1 MFRTKR
7 GKQFRQESLSRW
19 WTSIRDAFVA
29 QLPESHHL
37 RRRLTVDPDDRLE
50 FYELRHFGASYMLNV
65 LHIEPWVIAR
75 ELRHSDGGALV
86 VKLYGHPTDQSAI
99 ERMGRGF
106 GGTCASFATLP
117 GMVRGSRR
125 KDLAHNAGM
134 SGFSFLLPPLAYG

>member
-29 QLPESHHL
+29 QVPESHHL

-75 ELRHSDGGALV
+75 QLPHSDGGALV
-86 VKLYGHPTDQSAI
+86 VKL
-99 ERMGRGF
+99 R
-106 GGTCASFATLP
+106 SFATLP